1 MRNPEQLEVADVLRR
16 YGPAYQQAYGDTL
29 STAQRRAL
37 KDLVRCRTAALGGHV
52 EACEQCGHHRIAY
65 NSCRNRHC
73 PKCQA
78 AARAQWLGDRA
89 AELLPTPYFHVV
101 FTLPDE
107 LGPLAVQNPRVV
119 YGALFRATAETLLQV
134 AADPK
139 HLGADIG
146 FLAVLHTWGQNLHL
160 HPHLHCVVPGGGL
173 APTGDR
179 WIGCRPGFFL
189 PVRVLSRVFRGK
201 FLAHLEAA
209 FGRGQL
215 TFHGQQA
222 YLAQIDAFWDLT
234 GGLRERDWVVYAQ
247 PPAGSPE
254 QVLKYLA
261 RYVHR
266 VAIANSRLLKI
277 ENDQVF
283 FTWKDY
289 AHQNQ
294 AKTMALPAVEFI
306 RRFLLH
312 VLPSGFVRIRQYGW
326 LANRHREEKLEQCR
340 RLLQV
345 ETLRC
350 STDATVHSR
359 AEPVEP
365 VAPWERCPACALGR
379 MMRVAKFERGSVPCQ
394 GSEEAVGQAAWD
406 SS

>member
-16 YGPAYQQAYGDTL
+16 YGSAYQEAYGDTL

-52 EACEQCGHHRIAY
+52 EACDQCGHQRIAY

-78 AARAQWLGDRA
+78 ATRAQWLDDRA
-89 AELLPTPYFHVV
+89 SELLSTPYFHVV

-107 LGPLAVQNPRVV
+107 LGPLALQNPRVV
-119 YGALFRATAETLLQV
+119 YNTLFRATAETLLQI
-134 AADPK
+134 AANPK
-139 HLGADIG
+139 HLGAEIG

-179 WIGCRPGFFL
+179 WISCRPGFFL
-189 PVRVLSRVFRGK
+189 PVRVLSRVFRDK
-201 FLAHLEAA
+201 FLSYLEAA
-209 FGRGQL
+209 FGHGQL

-222 YLAQIDAFWDLT
+222 YLAQVDAFWALT
-234 GGLRERDWVVYAQ
+234 GGLKERDWVVYAQ

-277 ENDQVF
+277 DNDQVF

-289 AHQNQ
+289 AHHSQV
-294 AKTMALPAVEFI
+294 KTMALPAVEFI

-312 VLPSGFVRIRQYGW
+312 VLPSGFVRIRQYGL
-326 LANRHREEKLEQCR
+326 LANRHRQEKLEQCR
-340 RLLQV
+340 RLLPV
-345 ETLRC
+345 ETLGGV
-350 STDATVHSR
+350 TDTSVLSA
-359 AEPVEP
+359 AEPVAA
-365 VAPWERCPACALGR
+365 VAAWECCPACARGR
-379 MMRVAKFERGSVPCQ
+379 MRRVAKFERGSVPRQ
-394 GSEEAVGQAAWD
+394 GREEEVCPAACD